1 MNGWMN
7 TLVRGWCDESVVERY
22 GTDSICAWRMGWAKY
37 TFFGHGVKYM
47 VCGLER
53 VFSFFDRLDVITA
66 DLNMHHGG

>member
-1 MNGWMN
+1 M
-7 TLVRGWCDESVVERY
+7 
-22 GTDSICAWRMGWAKY
+22 DSICAWRIGWAKY